1 MNPTHVGDISLIKV
15 SSAVI
20 NGLSLRRIIVLLLL
34 SYLLSCT
41 SMSTFTLQTELLFG
55 NRVIFKDKLLFFSKL
70 NKMKEYGP
78 NKLSVITDFDY
89 TLSKFWIDDHRG
101 SCCHKI
107 MEDCGLLTDD
117 IYAEAQFLQNKYY
130 PLEVDPTLDMEMKT
144 KYMIEWV
151 ELSHAL
157 LYKVGMKKIDIIN
170 AVETA
175 FQAKKITLRHLVS
188 DFLDLLKKQNIPTLI
203 FSAGIADVLEAVL
216 NKSLTTELDWNN
228 VYVISNKCIF
238 NGENEELN
246 AFEEPA
252 LHVFNKKSV
261 AYLHTPFFQ
270 RPDILNQSRTSLLLL
285 GDSLGDGWMCVGMN
299 YDSDAIIKV
308 GFLND
313 RPERLDDYLNVF
325 DVIILDDPG
334 FELPIGI
341 VNVITSLI
349 DLPTSEEFNFNESI
363 PIHLRS
369 SYSSSKSSDRM
380 LSLDE
385 L

>member
-1 MNPTHVGDISLIKV
+1 
-15 SSAVI
+15 
-20 NGLSLRRIIVLLLL
+20 
-34 SYLLSCT
+34 
-41 SMSTFTLQTELLFG
+41 MSTFTLQTELLFG
-55 NRVIFKDKLLFFSKL
+55 NRVIFKDKPLFFSKL

-89 TLSKFWIDDHRG
+89 TLSKFWINGHRG

-107 MEDCGLLTDD
+107 MEDCGLLSDD

-157 LYKVGMKKIDIIN
+157 LYKVGMKRIDIIN

-175 FQAKKITLRHLVS
+175 FQAKKITLRHFVS
-188 DFLDLLKKQNIPTLI
+188 DFLDLLKKLNIPTLI

-216 NKSLTTELDWNN
+216 NRSLTTELDWNN
-228 VYVISNKCIF
+228 IYVISNKCIF

-285 GDSLGDGWMCVGMN
+285 GDSLGDGLMCVGMN
-299 YDSDAIIKV
+299 YDPEAIIKI

-325 DVIILDDPG
+325 DVIVFDDPG

-341 VNVITSLI
+341 VNIISAII
-349 DLPTSEEFNFNESI
+349 DLPTGEESNLYEPI
-363 PIHLRS
+363 PIQLS
-369 SYSSSKSSDRM
+369 ESPCISSKSIH
-380 LSLDE
+380 
-385 L
+385 